1 MDKIKIASIDVGLKR
16 IGVAYTPNGSVVV
29 PLKPIIRKNRN
40 QASKDVSDTLKEW
53 GIEKLVVGIPF
64 TNQDTTNRIKHFVNL
79 LKFDGEI
86 VFQDESFSSVE
97 VENSM
102 KGKIKYKRD
111 GRIDSLAA
119 KNILER
125 YLKLL

>member
-1 MDKIKIASIDVGLKR
+1 MAKIASIDVGLKR
-16 IGVAYTPNGSVVV
+16 IGVAYTPNESVVV
-29 PLKPIIRKNRN
+29 PLKPILRKNRN
-40 QASKDVSDTLKEW
+40 QASRDVSNTLKEW

-64 TNQDTTNRIKHFVNL
+64 TNEDTTNRIKHFVNL
-79 LKFDGEI
+79 LEFDGEI
-86 VFQDESFSSVE
+86 LFQDESFSSFE

-102 KGKIKYKRD
+102 KGEIKYKRD

-125 YLKLL
+125 YLKI

>member
-1 MDKIKIASIDVGLKR
+1 MKIASIDVGLKR
-16 IGVAYTPNGSVVV
+16 IGVAYSPDEKVVV
-29 PLKPIIRKNRN
+29 PLSAIIRKNRN
-40 QASKDVSDTLKEW
+40 QASRDVSNLLKEW

-64 TNQDTTNRIKHFVNL
+64 TNEDTSNRIKHFTNL
-79 LKFDGEI
+79 LEFDGEI
-86 VFQDESFSSVE
+86 VFQDESYSSFE
-97 VENSM
+97 VENMM

-125 YLKLL
+125 YLKII

>member
-1 MDKIKIASIDVGLKR
+1 MKIASIDVGLKR
-16 IGVAYTPNGSVVV
+16 IGVAYTPDEKVVV
-29 PLKPIIRKNRN
+29 PLPAVIRKNRN
-40 QASKDVSDTLKEW
+40 QASKDVSNLLKEW

-64 TNQDTTNRIKHFVNL
+64 TNKDTTNRIKHFTNL
-79 LKFDGEI
+79 LEFDGEI
-86 VFQDESFSSVE
+86 VFQDESYSSIE
-97 VENSM
+97 VENMM

-125 YLKLL
+125 YLKVI